1 MREEV
6 IVHVKEE
13 IHSEDEEEIDPSTI
27 PQSSTGITAEV
38 SSHTAELNLENSSLD
53 SHGHDWPCAVCGRLF
68 TQREEVLEHTKSE
81 HAEQMFQEML
91 LDEGLRA
98 KLAAFQQQQRLIAL
112 LQSGGPAAMNML
124 QQPAAAAV
132 MLQLLQGISAPVV
145 KNEVALMPSFP
156 VPSRKVNRMEKDG
169 SPYESR
175 RGSFPGRPRHPVWSL
190 FVRIDKFDAECTLC
204 KSRVRSACPTNLCRH
219 LNNNHCELA
228 SQLFVKWKKQK
239 EDLGGSFPPLEPRA
253 NRHKSSST
261 SSTSSSIS
269 CSSLPAAPV
278 PTMAPIIAPSLP
290 GFPHLN
296 LVLQQQQL
304 LLKQREEGSSLS
316 PEVLKAIDAQLL
328 VNSKIIAQAQK
339 ALESHN
345 LSAAAAAATAADP
358 QPECAAGTS
367 RAGVIQFGG
376 SERQSEEEPM
386 ENGEAIDILSIS
398 PDLDAIIDSSTAAAA
413 ASKRRSSSAP
423 PPFCCS
429 CGPSRRPSS
438 VPPMIALMDGN
449 NAFEMYGYQDM
460 QQSQQQLQQLQ
471 QRQGAAAAALRQP
484 SQQTL
489 ENWFTTAYAQPVQ
502 LEANAVMNAGAYG
515 TMAPQTDA
523 AGLAAAVAESASF
536 PADIKNLPLF
546 SEEHQQ
552 LFAASSSSSIDT
564 QQQLQLFQA
573 VKQELQLDEMEDSSH
588 RPSVFQT
595 APPSSS
601 LMSQL
606 LPGQPPA
613 KRGRPTENPC
623 WEHFDR
629 LDDTLVKCRTSDKV
643 VKSACATN
651 MTKHLERHHPEEYQV
666 LLQKIRYSRQ
676 FKPNTTPAT
685 SSSPATSS
693 TQQFPSST
701 MALNHLTHQPQHHLL
716 QPMASDLGQQLTHH
730 LPLSPDP
737 SPAAPHCFLSTQHHL
752 LKDPSSLR
760 PEMLLIP
767 TSDGL
772 IPNVDPNS
780 YHIPSDFYQTM
791 QFDNSLFDNASQWQ
805 QRHFAPTSGYE
816 QWMGADQSGSA
827 MLMPDEWSQSAAAA
841 AAVVQH
847 QQQQQQQAQQ
857 QLNDIHLQ
865 SNTVIQSA
873 V

>member
-1 MREEV
+1 
-6 IVHVKEE
+6 
-13 IHSEDEEEIDPSTI
+13 
-27 PQSSTGITAEV
+27 
-38 SSHTAELNLENSSLD
+38 
-53 SHGHDWPCAVCGRLF
+53 
-68 TQREEVLEHTKSE
+68 
-81 HAEQMFQEML
+81 ML

-145 KNEVALMPSFP
+145 KNEVPLMPSFP
-156 VPSRKVNRMEKDG
+156 VPSRKVNRMEKAG

-175 RGSFPGRPRHPVWSL
+175 RGCRPRHPVWSL

-261 SSTSSSIS
+261 SSTSSSVS

-278 PTMAPIIAPSLP
+278 STMPPIIAPSLP

-304 LLKQREEGSSLS
+304 LLKQREEGCSLS
-316 PEVLKAIDAQLL
+316 PEVLKVACALTFKDRERERRGNDGRFLQAIDAQLL

-339 ALESHN
+339 ALESNN
-345 LSAAAAAATAADP
+345 LSAAAAATAADP

-376 SERQSEEEPM
+376 SERQSEEE
-386 ENGEAIDILSIS
+386 NGEAIDILSIS
-398 PDLDAIIDSSTAAAA
+398 PDLDALIDSSTAAAA
-413 ASKRRSSSAP
+413 AAAAKRRSSSAP

-429 CGPSRRPSS
+429 CRPSRRPSS
-438 VPPMIALMDGN
+438 VPPMIALTDGN

-471 QRQGAAAAALRQP
+471 QPQGAAAAALRQP

-502 LEANAVMNAGAYG
+502 LEVNAVMNAGAYG

-536 PADIKNLPLF
+536 PADIKNVPLF

-564 QQQLQLFQA
+564 QQQLQLFQT
-573 VKQELQLDEMEDSSH
+573 VKQVE
-588 RPSVFQT
+588 
-595 APPSSS
+595 
-601 LMSQL
+601 
-606 LPGQPPA
+606 G
-613 KRGRPTENPC
+613 
-623 WEHFDR
+623 
-629 LDDTLVKCRTSDKV
+629 
-643 VKSACATN
+643 
-651 MTKHLERHHPEEYQV
+651 
-666 LLQKIRYSRQ
+666 
-676 FKPNTTPAT
+676 
-685 SSSPATSS
+685 
-693 TQQFPSST
+693 
-701 MALNHLTHQPQHHLL
+701 
-716 QPMASDLGQQLTHH
+716 
-730 LPLSPDP
+730 
-737 SPAAPHCFLSTQHHL
+737 
-752 LKDPSSLR
+752 
-760 PEMLLIP
+760 
-767 TSDGL
+767 
-772 IPNVDPNS
+772 
-780 YHIPSDFYQTM
+780 
-791 QFDNSLFDNASQWQ
+791 
-805 QRHFAPTSGYE
+805 
-816 QWMGADQSGSA
+816 
-827 MLMPDEWSQSAAAA
+827 
-841 AAVVQH
+841 
-847 QQQQQQQAQQ
+847 
-857 QLNDIHLQ
+857 
-865 SNTVIQSA
+865 
-873 V
+873 

>member
-175 RGSFPGRPRHPVWSL
+175 RGRPRHPVWSL

-316 PEVLKAIDAQLL
+316 PEVLKLVLSHSKTEKREKGNDGRFLQAIDAQLL

-386 ENGEAIDILSIS
+386 ENGEAIDIL
-398 PDLDAIIDSSTAAAA
+398 
-413 ASKRRSSSAP
+413 
-423 PPFCCS
+423 
-429 CGPSRRPSS
+429 
-438 VPPMIALMDGN
+438 
-449 NAFEMYGYQDM
+449 
-460 QQSQQQLQQLQ
+460 
-471 QRQGAAAAALRQP
+471 
-484 SQQTL
+484 
-489 ENWFTTAYAQPVQ
+489 
-502 LEANAVMNAGAYG
+502 
-515 TMAPQTDA
+515 
-523 AGLAAAVAESASF
+523 
-536 PADIKNLPLF
+536 
-546 SEEHQQ
+546 
-552 LFAASSSSSIDT
+552 
-564 QQQLQLFQA
+564 
-573 VKQELQLDEMEDSSH
+573 
-588 RPSVFQT
+588 
-595 APPSSS
+595 
-601 LMSQL
+601 
-606 LPGQPPA
+606 
-613 KRGRPTENPC
+613 
-623 WEHFDR
+623 
-629 LDDTLVKCRTSDKV
+629 
-643 VKSACATN
+643 
-651 MTKHLERHHPEEYQV
+651 
-666 LLQKIRYSRQ
+666 
-676 FKPNTTPAT
+676 
-685 SSSPATSS
+685 
-693 TQQFPSST
+693 
-701 MALNHLTHQPQHHLL
+701 
-716 QPMASDLGQQLTHH
+716 
-730 LPLSPDP
+730 
-737 SPAAPHCFLSTQHHL
+737 
-752 LKDPSSLR
+752 
-760 PEMLLIP
+760 
-767 TSDGL
+767 
-772 IPNVDPNS
+772 
-780 YHIPSDFYQTM
+780 
-791 QFDNSLFDNASQWQ
+791 
-805 QRHFAPTSGYE
+805 
-816 QWMGADQSGSA
+816 
-827 MLMPDEWSQSAAAA
+827 
-841 AAVVQH
+841 
-847 QQQQQQQAQQ
+847 
-857 QLNDIHLQ
+857 
-865 SNTVIQSA
+865 
-873 V
+873 

>member
-6 IVHVKEE
+6 IVHVKHEV
-13 IHSEDEEEIDPSTI
+13 HSEDEEEIDPSTI
-27 PQSSTGITAEV
+27 PQSSSTGITAEV
-38 SSHTAELNLENSSLD
+38 SANAPQLNIENSS
-53 SHGHDWPCAVCGRLF
+53 SSQHDWPCALCGRLF
-68 TQREEVLEHTKSE
+68 HQREEVLKHTRSE
-81 HAEQMFQEML
+81 HAEQLFQDIL
-91 LDEGLRA
+91 LDEGIRA
-98 KLAAFQQQQRLIAL
+98 KMAAFQQQQRLLAL
-112 LQSGGPAAMNML
+112 LQNGPAAALNLL
-124 QQPAAAAV
+124 QQPAAAAA
-132 MLQLLQGISAPVV
+132 MLQLLQSMGGAAV
-145 KNEVALMPSFP
+145 KNDVPLLPSFP
-156 VPSRKVNRMEKDG
+156 VPSRKVMRVEKPS

-269 CSSLPAAPV
+269 SSSIPPSCSAPSV
-278 PTMAPIIAPSLP
+278 PLVAPSLP

-304 LLKQREEGSSLS
+304 LLKQREQSSALS
-316 PEVLKAIDAQLL
+316 PEVLQAIDAQLI

-339 ALESHN
+339 ALETHN
-345 LSAAAAAATAADP
+345 LSAAAAAAAARPPSDAVEGP
-358 QPECAAGTS
+358 S
-367 RAGVIQFGG
+367 REGVIHYGASRVAGRSLPSSLCLNRPLSSF
-376 SERQSEEEPM
+376 SPVL
-386 ENGEAIDILSIS
+386 DIFINT
-398 PDLDAIIDSSTAAAA
+398 ST
-413 ASKRRSSSAP
+413 SGVRRSSSAP
-423 PPFCCS
+423 PPSCCS
-429 CGPSRRPSS
+429 RPSPPARS
-438 VPPMIALMDGN
+438 ASAPPMIALMD
-449 NAFEMYGYQDM
+449 FEMYTYPDL
-460 QQSQQQLQQLQ
+460 QQAQQQMDLLQ
-471 QRQGAAAAALRQP
+471 RSQGEAAAALRQP
-484 SQQTL
+484 PQTL
-489 ENWFTTAYAQPVQ
+489 ENWFTTAYAQPLQ
-502 LEANAVMNAGAYG
+502 LEASAVMNAGAYG
-515 TMAPQTDA
+515 TLAAPTDA
-523 AGLAAAVAESASF
+523 VGIAATVAESASF
-536 PADIKNLPLF
+536 PSEMKNMSLF
-546 SEEHQQ
+546 TKEQQQ
-552 LFAASSSSSIDT
+552 LFAASSSTD
-564 QQQLQLFQA
+564 QQLQLMQT
-573 VKQELQLDEMEDSSH
+573 VKQEIEDMGDESSSSL

-595 APPSSS
+595 TPSSS
-601 LMSQL
+601 LMNQL

-623 WEHFDR
+623 WDHFVR
-629 LDDTLVKCRTSDKV
+629 LDDTLVKCRTCDKV

-651 MTKHLERHHPEEYQV
+651 MTKHIERHHTEEYQV
-666 LLQKIRYSRQ
+666 LLEKIRYSKQ
-676 FKPNTTPAT
+676 FKPNPPTSTTP
-685 SSSPATSS
+685 STSS
-693 TQQFPSST
+693 TQQQFPSTT
-701 MALNHLTHQPQHHLL
+701 MALNHIVHQPQHHLL

-791 QFDNSLFDNASQWQ
+791 QFDNSALFDSSQWQ
-805 QRHFAPTSGYE
+805 QRHFTPSSGYD
-816 QWMGADQSGSA
+816 QWMTTDQSSSA

-841 AAVVQH
+841 AAVQQQQ
-847 QQQQQQQAQQ
+847 QQQQQQQAQLEQLQLQ
-857 QLNDIHLQ
+857 QN
-865 SNTVIQSA
+865 SVIQS
-873 V
+873 VV